1 MPPTNHSSQARG
13 RILASKALST
23 VLKLTGRPVSG
34 TNLSPLGLI
43 AEFESAN
50 GAQLQNTASTASGD
64 WQMVNATWQEA
75 LTAVG
80 GNPSQYPTAIS
91 APVSLQAQ
99 AAAYEFNTYGWA
111 TWSSNAKLM
120 AAVQAAGGTS
130 AFASP
135 GTLATDNASY
145 AALDSG
151 TDPLSFFGGTTGGGS
166 GITVTATGTGATAPA
181 AASSGTFEPYSW
193 VWNSYQ
199 TTVQSTLT
207 NDTGYVLQMAA
218 QPLGMFLVLDMAIV
232 GVLIAVGM
240 NNLNNLWRRFFKIL
254 VVLGLIGA
262 ANIYQSDFV
271 AVVTSLPTWLGRGLG
286 LTGVSSSPAGNF
298 DQVFWTFF
306 NDVHLAWQQVPW
318 GTEMFLDAGLLVIA
332 GIIILGA
339 EVVMFGVWFIAQVI
353 TEILLVIGPLLVLT
367 LLSEYLIEIF
377 VKYIKT
383 LLLMTVITFVAD
395 LITALALQI
404 MIAAFGAISQAVTAM
419 MMVTGIVGVAIAIAA
434 ISAAV
439 FILPR
444 ILEHLAGAA
453 GVPSMATASNAL
465 RVAVSRIPGVGSG
478 ATSSA
483 RNIGSSSSTAF
494 APMRSVTPA
503 GRSLSR

>member
-1 MPPTNHSSQARG
+1 M
-13 RILASKALST
+13 
-23 VLKLTGRPVSG
+23 SG

-80 GNPSQYPTAIS
+80 GNPAQYPTAIS

-111 TWSSNAKLM
+111 PWSSNAKLM

-151 TDPLSFFGGTTGGGS
+151 TDPLSFFGGPTGGGS
-166 GITVTATGTGATAPA
+166 GITVTATGTGSTGSGSTAPA
-181 AASSGTFEPYSW
+181 SASSGAFEPYSW

-262 ANIYQSDFV
+262 ANVYQSDFV
-271 AVVTSLPTWLGRGLG
+271 AVVTSLPTWLGQGLG
-286 LTGVSSSPAGNF
+286 LPGLSSSPAGNF

-339 EVVMFGVWFIAQVI
+339 EVIMFGVWFIAQVI

-367 LLSEYLIEIF
+367 LLSEYLSEIF

-434 ISAAV
+434 ISSAV

-453 GVPSMATASNAL
+453 GVPSMATAGNAL
-465 RVAVSRIPGVGSG
+465 RAAVSRIPGVGTAVSG
-478 ATSSA
+478 AAAASA
-483 RNIGSSSSTAF
+483 KNIGSSSSTAF
-494 APMRSVTPA
+494 GPMRAVTPA
-503 GRSLSR
+503 GRSLSK